1 MELADTLAVVLTV
14 TRVLEGLAVP
24 YLLGGSLA
32 SSLHGIPRSTQDA
45 DLVVD
50 LQPEHIHPLV
60 AALASEFYL
69 DADRAADAVRR
80 RASFNV
86 IHLATMTKVDLF
98 VLKHDPLSRQEM
110 ERRQFVELPV
120 PAGARLPVATAED
133 IVLQKLL
140 WFRAGGEVSDRQWLD
155 LLGVLK
161 VKRAE
166 LDLAYVERW
175 AAELGL
181 DELLRRALGPPRNG
195 GPGG

>member
-1 MELADTLAVVLTV
+1 MELADALAVILTV
-14 TRVLEGLAVP
+14 ARVLDDLAVP

-50 LQPEHIHPLV
+50 LRPEHVLPLV
-60 AALASEFYL
+60 AALAPEFYI

-80 RASFNV
+80 LASFNV
-86 IHLATMTKVDLF
+86 IHLTTMTKVDLF
-98 VLKHDPLSRQEM
+98 VLKDDPLSRLEM
-110 ERRQFVELPV
+110 ERRQFVALPA
-120 PAGARLPVATAED
+120 PAGVRLPVATAED

-161 VKRAE
+161 VKRGQ
-166 LDLAYVERW
+166 LDISYIERW

-181 DELLRRALGPPRNG
+181 GDLLRRALGGRQAVD
-195 GPGG
+195 

>member
-1 MELADTLAVVLTV
+1 MELADVLAVVLTV
-14 TRVLEGLAVP
+14 TRALDELAVP

-50 LQPEHIHPLV
+50 LRFEHIRPLV
-60 AALASEFYL
+60 AALTPEFYI
-69 DADRAADAVRR
+69 DADRAADAVQR

-98 VLKHDPLSRQEM
+98 ILKNDPLSTLEM
-110 ERRQFVELPV
+110 ERRQFVALPA
-120 PAGARLPVATAED
+120 PAGASLPVATAED

-140 WFRAGGEVSDRQWLD
+140 WFRSGGEVSERQWLD
-155 LLGVLK
+155 LLGVLR

-166 LDLAYVERW
+166 LDLPYVERW
-175 AAELGL
+175 ATELGL
-181 DELLRRALGPPRNG
+181 DDLLSRALGPADRADR
-195 GPGG
+195 